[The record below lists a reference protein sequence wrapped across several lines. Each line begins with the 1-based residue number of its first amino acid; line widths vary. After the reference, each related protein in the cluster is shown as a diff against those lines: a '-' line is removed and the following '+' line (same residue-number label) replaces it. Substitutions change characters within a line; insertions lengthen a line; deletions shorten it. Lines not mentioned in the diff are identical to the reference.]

1 MAAIITR
8 IATKRILNY
17 SKLESSVGIKTK
29 FAVRIGCMRKNRL
42 QKKLWLALPLLVIA
56 LIFVVLINPSLQ
68 KRILWKWELATTYL
82 HGVINPVSAVPTA
95 NAIRL
100 PSPTLNSIP
109 STTPAEILTATS
121 TPNVQS
127 TIAPSPT
134 ATAIPVSVVLDT
146 PAHEKQ
152 DINNCGPATLTM
164 YLRYY
169 GWQGDQFT
177 ISDVIKPI
185 PQDRNVN
192 VEELDYFVKNYAG
205 WLQTI
210 YRVGGDTQLL
220 KQLLA
225 AGVPVM
231 IEETF
236 HFDENNWPN
245 DDRWA
250 GHYLLINGYDEQ
262 NKKFLGQDS
271 YVGENQWIDYDVIDK
286 QWQAFNRVYIL
297 VYLPDQE
304 DTIRQILGENWDVD
318 ANRQHAL
325 DVAKQETE
333 SDPQNV
339 FAWFNLGSN
348 YVYFDENNF
357 ATTAYDKAREI
368 GWPQRMLR
376 YQFGPFLAYF
386 HSLRNDDLMA
396 LVDYALQRTPNSEEA
411 LLWKGWGLYRAGQKE
426 KALESF
432 QAALT
437 AHPNYLD
444 AQYAIDYVNQN

>member
-1 MAAIITR
+1 MQNRHLLKKFWPAAI
-8 IATKRILNY
+8 L
-17 SKLESSVGIKTK
+17 V
-29 FAVRIGCMRKNRL
+29 VV
-42 QKKLWLALPLLVIA
+42 LLVIG
-56 LIFVVLINPSLQ
+56 
-68 KRILWKWELATTYL
+68 ILLLPGMRSRLLWRWEIARTYL
-82 HGVINPVSAVPTA
+82 NGVVNPVSAVPTA
-95 NAIRL
+95 NPDSGAML
-100 PSPTLNSIP
+100 TPQVT
-109 STTPAEILTATS
+109 STSVEMTATATAAAPI
-121 TPNVQS
+121 TPTKQP
-127 TIAPSPT
+127 TYQPTPSPT
-134 ATAIPVSVVLDT
+134 AIPQNVILDS
-146 PAHEKQ
+146 PPYELQ
-152 DINNCGPATLTM
+152 DINNCGPATLAM

-169 GWQGDQFT
+169 GWKGDQFS

-185 PQDRNVN
+185 AQDRNVN
-192 VEELDYFVKNYAG
+192 VEELDYYTKNYAG

-210 YRVGGDTQLL
+210 YRVGGSLDLL

-236 HFDENNWPN
+236 HFDENFWPN

-262 NKKFLGQDS
+262 NRKFLGQDS
-271 YVGENQWIDYDVIDK
+271 FEGENQWFDYDLIDR

-304 DTIRQILGENWDVD
+304 ATIQSILADNWDVD
-318 ANRQHAL
+318 KNRENAL
-325 DVAKQETE
+325 EIAKQETE

-339 FAWFNLGSN
+339 YAWFNLGSN

-357 ATTAYDKAREI
+357 ATQAYDKAREI

-386 HSLRNDDLMA
+386 HSLRTDELMS
-396 LVDYALQRTPNSEEA
+396 LVDYALERTPNSEEA
-411 LLWKGWGLYRAGQKE
+411 LLWQGWGLYRMGDKE
-426 KALESF
+426 KAIVSF
-432 QAALT
+432 QAALD

-444 AQYAIDYVNQN
+444 AQYAMDYVIQN